1 MGNGASELAR
11 FHLFSL
17 LRQGFNHSFKVY
29 PTSGS
34 QCSVSVAFFAL
45 ICKHD
50 SSHWNVQFLTNPCWT
65 NINAA
70 SRRRSCAGWNVWNVV
85 LDFAG
90 AVLSLAQLVGDAVDL
105 NDYSSITG
113 NVAKLGLSIISIGF
127 DVSNQEVPWFILY
140 RPFFLQIII
149 LETWSHALLV
159 LPMNRPPFSF
169 NTTSGIQRM
178 IMMC

>member
-1 MGNGASELAR
+1 M
-11 FHLFSL
+11 
-17 LRQGFNHSFKVY
+17 
-29 PTSGS
+29 
-34 QCSVSVAFFAL
+34 
-45 ICKHD
+45 
-50 SSHWNVQFLTNPCWT
+50 
-65 NINAA
+65 
-70 SRRRSCAGWNVWNVV
+70 WNVV

-149 LETWSHALLV
+149 LET
-159 LPMNRPPFSF
+159 
-169 NTTSGIQRM
+169 
-178 IMMC
+178 

>member
-1 MGNGASELAR
+1 
-11 FHLFSL
+11 
-17 LRQGFNHSFKVY
+17 
-29 PTSGS
+29 
-34 QCSVSVAFFAL
+34 
-45 ICKHD
+45 
-50 SSHWNVQFLTNPCWT
+50 
-65 NINAA
+65 
-70 SRRRSCAGWNVWNVV
+70 VWNVV

-149 LETWSHALLV
+149 LET
-159 LPMNRPPFSF
+159 
-169 NTTSGIQRM
+169 
-178 IMMC
+178 